1 MVAAFIAVA
10 IVSILYL
17 LLVVFISIALAFAL
31 GKWTGQL
38 YCGFLIV
45 TGLYFVAG
53 LVIWLTKEQL
63 LRFPI
68 MNAILKQL
76 SNERSDEED

>member
-45 TGLYFVAG
+45 AGLYFLAG
-53 LVIWLTKEQL
+53 LVVWAVKEQL
-63 LRFPI
+63 LQSHI

-76 SNERSDEED
+76 SNKGSDEEG

>member
-45 TGLYFVAG
+45 AGLYFVAG

>member
-1 MVAAFIAVA
+1 MVAAFIVVA

-38 YCGFLIV
+38 YWGFLIV
-45 TGLYFVAG
+45 AGLYFVAG

-76 SNERSDEED
+76 SNERSDE

>member
-1 MVAAFIAVA
+1 MVAAFIVVA

-38 YCGFLIV
+38 YWGFLIV
-45 TGLYFVAG
+45 AGLYFVAG
-53 LVIWLTKEQL
+53 LVI
-63 LRFPI
+63 
-68 MNAILKQL
+68 
-76 SNERSDEED
+76 